1 MEQEIAQK
9 DIVPVVGMGITMPYG
24 LTGADCRPGTICEV
38 VLVKSG
44 PNKGNVA
51 RIGVQMDQVRHVGGN
66 HLRGSEKVQIE
77 PDPSAPVQYFTL
89 RKDGKWRMVEHGHRI
104 SIGHRNYAQDPHF

>member
-9 DIVPVVGMGITMPYG
+9 DIVPVIGMGITMPFG
-24 LTGADCRPGTICEV
+24 MSGADCRPGTICEV

-44 PNKGNVA
+44 PNKGKVS
-51 RIGVQMDQVRHVGGN
+51 RIGVQMDQVK
-66 HLRGSEKVQIE
+66 HLSGDCVRGTQKVEMI
-77 PDPSAPVQYFTL
+77 PDPTAPVQYFTL

-104 SIGHRNYAQDPHF
+104 SIGYRNYAQDIHF

>member
-1 MEQEIAQK
+1 MEQEIAQR
-9 DIVPVVGMGITMPYG
+9 DIVPVIGMGITMPFG
-24 LTGADCRPGTICEV
+24 MSGADCRPGTICEV

-51 RIGVQMDQVRHVGGN
+51 RIGVQMDRVEHVGGDYM
-66 HLRGSEKVQIE
+66 RGTQEVKITQ
-77 PDPSAPVQYFTL
+77 DPSAPVEYFTL

-104 SIGHRNYAQDPHF
+104 SIGHRHYAQDVHF